1 MTEDERLALLE
12 IMSMAASEIEQV
24 KLDMQAQR
32 GINAAILARVK
43 MLEDA
48 LTEVRAALDLDYD
61 EVDDG
66 YKGEAG

>member
-48 LTEVRAALDLDYD
+48 LTEVTVALDLDYD
-61 EVDDG
+61 AVDDSR
-66 YKGEAG
+66 GE

>member
-48 LTEVRAALDLDYD
+48 LTEVTVALDLDYD
-61 EVDDG
+61 SVDDSR
-66 YKGEAG
+66 GE